1 MNNMI
6 LAQPESVDNKC
17 NSDQL
22 IVTGGAPVPA
32 ICGTNTG
39 QHSKWRIG
47 GGLMHGEHLGNRD
60 DRGNNRTIFDKMRPE
75 RTVAV
80 VRDNKDCQREIW
92 RHAFKYY
99 FRLDLDPVILAG
111 PEPTDHTCLYD
122 QFYVTGGSNPVPTIC
137 GTNIGHHSKSLC
149 TMSTLSLQCTYH

>member
-39 QHSKWRIG
+39 QHSKWREA
-47 GGLMHGEHLGNRD
+47 GLMHGEHLGNRD

-80 VRDNKDCQREIW
+80 VRDNKDCQRE
-92 RHAFKYY
+92 RSGVM
-99 FRLDLDPVILAG
+99 P
-111 PEPTDHTCLYD
+111 
-122 QFYVTGGSNPVPTIC
+122 SNIT
-137 GTNIGHHSKSLC
+137 SD
-149 TMSTLSLQCTYH
+149 

>member
-6 LAQPESVDNKC
+6 LAQPESTDNKC
-17 NSDQL
+17 SSDQL

-39 QHSKWRIG
+39 QHSKWREAG
-47 GGLMHGEHLGNRD
+47 PDAWRALMGNRD

-80 VRDNKDCQREIW
+80 VRDNKDCQREISGVM
-92 RHAFKYY
+92 
-99 FRLDLDPVILAG
+99 P
-111 PEPTDHTCLYD
+111 
-122 QFYVTGGSNPVPTIC
+122 SNIT
-137 GTNIGHHSKSLC
+137 SD
-149 TMSTLSLQCTYH
+149 